1 MASEALNKYIE
12 KRYDRW
18 LDYAKYH
25 CSLAGMTG
33 EAIDV
38 LNEVMCM
45 LLQKDPDYISRLMN
59 SKQGKY
65 TELDF
70 YILQMIKLNVTSDT
84 SPYRHKYKPIPADD
98 NVDWRRLNII
108 DNQEEEPDK
117 NEYIRDRLQE
127 VREILDSLEIS
138 ENAIRIFTWKFFAGE
153 SFADWPG
160 PESKK
165 ELYEI
170 YKRVFKAIL
179 DKKEGKLLF

>member
-25 CSLAGMTG
+25 CSLAGMTS

-45 LLQKDPDYISRLMN
+45 LLQKDPEYISRLMD
-59 SKQGKY
+59 SKQGQY

-70 YILQMIKLNVTSDT
+70 YILQMIKLNITSDT
-84 SPYRHKYKPIPADD
+84 SPYRHKYKPIPVDD

-108 DNQEEEPDK
+108 DDQEEVPDK

-127 VREILDSLEIS
+127 VREVLDSLEIS
-138 ENAIRIFTWKFFAGE
+138 ESAIRIFTWKFFAGE

-170 YKRVFKAIL
+170 YKRVFKTIL
-179 DKKEGKLLF
+179 DKKDGKLLF

>member
-25 CSLAGMTG
+25 CSLAGMDG

-45 LLQKDPDYISRLMN
+45 LLQKDPEHLSQLME

-70 YILQMIKLNVTSDT
+70 YILQMIKLNITSDT
-84 SPYRHKYKPIPADD
+84 SPYRHKYKPIPIDD

-108 DNQEEEPDK
+108 YDQDEEVDK
-117 NEYIRDRLQE
+117 NEYILDRFQE

-138 ENAIRIFTWKFFAGE
+138 ENAMRIFRWKFFAGE
-153 SFADWPG
+153 SFSDWSG

-170 YKRVFKAIL
+170 YKHIFQIIL
-179 DKKEGKLLF
+179 EKKNGELLL

>member
-25 CSLAGMTG
+25 CSLAGMTD

-45 LLQKDPDYISRLMN
+45 LLQKPLEHLSRLMEA
-59 SKQGKY
+59 KQGKY

-84 SPYRHKYKPIPADD
+84 SPYRHKYKPIK
-98 NVDWRRLNII
+98 L
-108 DNQEEEPDK
+108 
-117 NEYIRDRLQE
+117 IRKSQTDLCL
-127 VREILDSLEIS
+127 EILC
-138 ENAIRIFTWKFFAGE
+138 R
-153 SFADWPG
+153 
-160 PESKK
+160 
-165 ELYEI
+165 
-170 YKRVFKAIL
+170 RVFRGLAGTGKQ
-179 DKKEGKLLF
+179 EGVV